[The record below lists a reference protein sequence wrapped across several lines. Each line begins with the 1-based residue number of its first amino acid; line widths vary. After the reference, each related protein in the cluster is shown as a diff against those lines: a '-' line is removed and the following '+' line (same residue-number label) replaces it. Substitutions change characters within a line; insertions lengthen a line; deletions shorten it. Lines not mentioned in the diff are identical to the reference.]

1 MALLLQDK
9 VLVKEMKLRDQLI
22 GRGFGEL
29 KNQVL
34 VLDLHEA
41 LFLSAKDKLEIE
53 NESGKKA
60 DAEELMKLGQKADK
74 KFYSNHI
81 VFADLRER
89 GFVVKTGLK
98 FGFDFRVYPRGKKQG
113 EAHTQWVVSVCTQE
127 EKFSMPELSRMVRLA
142 GNIKT
147 ELLQAI
153 VDSEDDI
160 NYYRIERIVP

>member
-34 VLDLHEA
+34 ALDLHEA
-41 LFLSAKDKLEIE
+41 IFLAQKDKLEIE
-53 NESGKKA
+53 SESGKKV
-60 DAEELMKLGQKADK
+60 DAEEMLKIGQKADK
-74 KFYSNHI
+74 KFYSNHV
-81 VFADLRER
+81 VFSDLRER

-113 EAHTQWVVSVCTQE
+113 EAHSQWVVSVSAQSE
-127 EKFSMPELSRMVRLA
+127 RFSMPELSRMVRLS
-142 GNIKT
+142 GNLKT
-147 ELLQAI
+147 GLLQAV
-153 VDSEDDI
+153 VDAEDDI
-160 NYYRIERIVP
+160 NYYKIERIVP

>member
-89 GFVVKTGLK
+89 AFVVKTGLK
-98 FGFDFRVYPRGKKQG
+98 FVFDFRVY
-113 EAHTQWVVSVCTQE
+113 
-127 EKFSMPELSRMVRLA
+127 
-142 GNIKT
+142 
-147 ELLQAI
+147 
-153 VDSEDDI
+153 
-160 NYYRIERIVP
+160 